1 MSLTM
6 GAVPD
11 NVRPSPVGDLLLQAV
26 TVRLRMATTAERVE
40 TAQQFDAVE
49 ASGCT
54 NVQGY
59 LFSPPVP
66 AAEIPALCEK
76 LQRHRITA

>member
-1 MSLTM
+1 VTSLC
-6 GAVPD
+6 
-11 NVRPSPVGDLLLQAV
+11 QA
-26 TVRLRMATTAERVE
+26 LGMATTAEGVE
-40 TAQQFDAVE
+40 TAQQFDGAQ

-76 LQRHRITA
+76 LQRHRIPA